1 MPYSTAQD
9 TSVLLRQPPHGKLLR
24 VAQEEDGDCVTD
36 DEESD
41 YSTEDD
47 QPESEYSHS
56 VRGCLE
62 NFQMYDRLEIGE
74 PVWAELALP
83 TTWPP
88 CIAGL
93 HLQKWRHALP
103 VTA

>member
-1 MPYSTAQD
+1 MRLKTQAFCYGSHHMGNCCAWP
-9 TSVLLRQPPHGKLLR
+9 
-24 VAQEEDGDCVTD
+24 QEEDGDVVT

-41 YSTEDD
+41 YSTSDD
-47 QPESEYSHS
+47 MPESESSHS
-56 VRGCLE
+56 ARGCLE
-62 NFQMYDRLEIGE
+62 DFQMYDRLEIGE

-93 HLQKWRHALP
+93 HQKKWRHALP
-103 VTA
+103 ATA